1 MVKFKPLNVK
11 PIKDKGTYVFG
22 DFSIGLYYLDT
33 PRLLGEQLASL
44 ALVGGQNI
52 WAEKGALVPQYG
64 YKLLDK
70 LPEGERPVIVTNDS
84 SSSASFFIVTVDGN
98 GDSHVYLY
106 TANQGLKKYKT
117 QLGNMADA
125 VAAHD
130 GKNLI
135 INFEGATYLF
145 GSYYSNSADFTLT
158 SDDVTFYDYSS
169 YYEFIVPED
178 DADYYWNGKEIVVQ
192 TDVIDPDTQAHTT
205 TNYHFTIISLTPSPL
220 TQSYTIRAVIDKT
233 HEIDAGGH
241 VTLDGNTVDIGE
253 STILEADLIYYP
265 EEYTVATPVYIVSGS
280 TPYTA
285 GWFSLDEGGA
295 ALTPEEGIHYVVVDD
310 ESEYEGTVFDW
321 DGSSYI
327 ENSGIQ
333 TTTIHPSLIE
343 VAQNRLFVV
352 DEVGRI
358 YYSCVGGVDVL
369 AGGEKAFEQASDAG
383 YFEGFYKDSSK
394 VLSIEDYMDGILICK
409 ENGIYYLTL
418 QMPTYQISST
428 GSGNEGIL
436 SVSQMQVGIKKIANI
451 GQQYAGDHVIVKES
465 VIAYDSNCGTIVN
478 AASVNV
484 FNAIV
489 AGDVIIDAATLNAYN
504 SGITATKRKLT
515 YNGQENLFTLYYG
528 EDLTNG
534 VVLKLNATLFPR
546 KLDIPMEHFIGF
558 NQGVTGVGTNGE
570 IIQDFK
576 NGTII
581 ENIPAYA
588 DFEAIGV
595 RDNRQIVSTILEVT
609 ELNGT
614 DFTITT
620 KNTGTS
626 VQTIRPNLN
635 IGVRDMNLPPLMY
648 SDKSYDIISDSFELT
663 SRWADKKA
671 NVTRVAAPMSGRD
684 GVSISIEFPK
694 NTSFCLAALRLPD
707 FSLGEI

>member
-1 MVKFKPLNVK
+1 MVKFKPLNIK
-11 PIKDKGTYVFG
+11 PTKDKGTYVFG

-33 PRLLGEQLASL
+33 PRLLGEQLTSL

-52 WAEKGALVPQYG
+52 WSEKGALVPQYG
-64 YKLLDK
+64 YKNLAK
-70 LPEGERPVIVTNDS
+70 LPDGERPVVVTRDS
-84 SSSASFFIVTVDGN
+84 SSSASFFIVTLDGE
-98 GDSHVYLY
+98 GYSHVYLY

-117 QLGNMADA
+117 SLGDA
-125 VAAHD
+125 SGAIAAHD

-135 INFEGATYLF
+135 ISSGGATYLF
-145 GSYYSNSADFTLT
+145 GSYYNNYAQSELIDGQVPIADYSDYYRFTVPLT
-158 SDDVTFYDYSS
+158 S
-169 YYEFIVPED
+169 E
-178 DADYYWNGKEIVVQ
+178 DYYWNGKELLINIDSDEFHMTVIRMTK
-192 TDVIDPDTQAHTT
+192 TDTDLLVD
-205 TNYHFTIISLTPSPL
+205 
-220 TQSYTIRAVIDKT
+220 AVIDGT
-233 HEIDAGGH
+233 HQIFTSPTCNILEA
-241 VTLDGNTVDIGE
+241 
-253 STILEADLIYYP
+253 TIIEADLIYYP
-265 EEYTVATPVYIVSGS
+265 EEYTVATSVYIVSGA
-280 TPYTA
+280 TPYSA
-285 GWFSLDEGGA
+285 SWFSLTEGGQ
-295 ALTPEEGIHYVVVDD
+295 ALTPQEGIHYKVVDQQSQYYD
-310 ESEYEGTVFDW
+310 QIFDW
-321 DGSSYI
+321 DGTTYY
-327 ENSGIQ
+327 ENEGIQ
-333 TTTIHPSLIE
+333 TETIIPALIE
-343 VAQNRLFVV
+343 VAQNRLFIV

-358 YYSCVGGVDVL
+358 YYSCIGGVDVL
-369 AGGEKAFEQASDAG
+369 AGGEKAFEQAADAG
-383 YFEGFYKDSSK
+383 FFEGFYKDSSK

-418 QMPTYQISST
+418 QLPQYQIQST
-428 GSGNEGIL
+428 GSGNEGII
-436 SVSQMQVGIKKIANI
+436 SISQMQVGIKKIANI

-484 FNAIV
+484 FNTIV

-504 SGITATKRKLT
+504 SGITSTKRKLV

-546 KLDIPMEHFIGF
+546 KLDIPMEYFLGF

-576 NGTII
+576 SGTII
-581 ENIPAYA
+581 EGIPAYA
-588 DFEAIGV
+588 EFEAIGV
-595 RDNRQIVSTILEVT
+595 RDNRHICSTILEVT

-626 VQTIRPNLN
+626 VQSIRPNLN
-635 IGVRDMNLPPLMY
+635 IGARDLNLPPLMY
-648 SDKSYDIISDSFELT
+648 SDKEYNIISDSYELT

-671 NVTRVAAPMSGRD
+671 NVTRIAAPMSGRD
-684 GVSISIEFPK
+684 GVSITIEFPK

>member
-1 MVKFKPLNVK
+1 MVKFKPLNIK
-11 PIKDKGTYVFG
+11 PVKDKGTYVFG

-44 ALVGGQNI
+44 ALVGGQNV

-64 YKLLDK
+64 YKKLAQ
-70 LPEGERPVIVTNDS
+70 LPEGERPVVVTRDS
-84 SSSASFFIVTVDGN
+84 SSSASFFIITLDGE
-98 GDSHVYLY
+98 GYSHVYLY
-106 TANQGLKKYKT
+106 TANQGLKKYVT
-117 QLGNMADA
+117 TLGDVSDA

-135 INFEGATYLF
+135 IHAGGATYLF
-145 GSYYSNSADFTLT
+145 GSFYSDYQETELIDELVPIADFSNYYRLTVPLT
-158 SDDVTFYDYSS
+158 S
-169 YYEFIVPED
+169 E
-178 DADYYWNGKEIVVQ
+178 DYYWNGKELLIGIDSTEVHMTVTRMTK
-192 TDVIDPDTQAHTT
+192 TDTNLLID
-205 TNYHFTIISLTPSPL
+205 
-220 TQSYTIRAVIDKT
+220 AVIDGAQQQFT
-233 HEIDAGGH
+233 SQTCEVFEA
-241 VTLDGNTVDIGE
+241 
-253 STILEADLIYYP
+253 TIMEADLIYYP
-265 EEYTVATPVYIVSGS
+265 EDYTVATPVYIVSGA

-285 GWFSLDEGGA
+285 GWFSTSDGGA
-295 ALTPEEGIHYVVVDD
+295 ALTPQEGIHYRVIDD
-310 ESEYEGTVFDW
+310 SSTYYNQIFDW
-321 DGSSYI
+321 DGTSYY
-327 ENSGIQ
+327 ENEDIQ
-333 TTTIHPSLIE
+333 YTTIHPSLIE
-343 VAQNRLFVV
+343 VAQNRLFIV
-352 DEVGRI
+352 DEIGRI
-358 YYSCVGGVDVL
+358 YYSCIGGVDVL
-369 AGGEKAFEQASDAG
+369 AGGENAFEQAADAG

-418 QMPTYQISST
+418 QLPQYQIQST
-428 GSGNEGIL
+428 GTGNEGII
-436 SVSQMQVGIKKIANI
+436 SISQMQVGIKKIANI

-484 FNAIV
+484 FNTIV

-504 SGITATKRKLT
+504 SGITATKRKLV

-546 KLDIPMEHFIGF
+546 KLDIPMEYFLGF

-576 NGTII
+576 SGTII

-588 DFEAIGV
+588 EFEAIGV
-595 RDNRQIVSTILEVT
+595 RDNRHICSTILEVT

-614 DFTITT
+614 EFTITT

-626 VQTIRPNLN
+626 VQSIRPNLN
-635 IGVRDMNLPPLMY
+635 IGVRDLNLPPLMY
-648 SDKSYDIISDSFELT
+648 SDKEYNIISDSYELT
-663 SRWADKKA
+663 TRWADKKA

>member
-1 MVKFKPLNVK
+1 MVKFKPLNIK

-64 YKLLDK
+64 YKVLAQ
-70 LPEGERPVIVTNDS
+70 LPEGERPVIITNDTA
-84 SSSASFFIVTVDGN
+84 SSASFFIVTMDGE
-98 GDSHVYLY
+98 GYSHVYLY
-106 TANQGLKKYKT
+106 TANQGLKKYVT
-117 QLGNMADA
+117 TLGDVSDA
-125 VAAHD
+125 IAAHD

-135 INFEGATYLF
+135 IHYEGKTYLF
-145 GSYYSNSADFTLT
+145 GSFYSDYNETVDISTNVPIADYGDYYQLT
-158 SDDVTFYDYSS
+158 
-169 YYEFIVPED
+169 VPVED
-178 DADYYWNGKEIVVQ
+178 TQYYWNGKEILIGIDSTEKHMTITSVVE
-192 TDVIDPDTQAHTT
+192 TEAG
-205 TNYHFTIISLTPSPL
+205 TIVK
-220 TQSYTIRAVIDKT
+220 AVIDGA
-233 HEIDAGGH
+233 HEIFTDQ
-241 VTLDGNTVDIGE
+241 TCTVFE
-253 STILEADLIYYP
+253 ATIIEVDLIYYP
-265 EEYTVATPVYIVSGS
+265 EEYTVATPVYIFSGS
-280 TPYTA
+280 TPYSA
-285 GWFSLDEGGA
+285 GWFSDTEGGA
-295 ALTPEEGIHYVVVDD
+295 AITPAEGIHYLVVDA
-310 ESEYEGTVFDW
+310 ESEFYNQLFDW
-321 DGSSYI
+321 DGNTYY
-327 ENSGIQ
+327 ENEGIQ
-333 TTTIHPSLIE
+333 STTIIPTLFE

-358 YYSCVGGVDVL
+358 YYSCVGGVDIL
-369 AGGEKAFEQASDAG
+369 AGGEKAFEQSSDAG
-383 YFEGFYKDSSK
+383 FFEGFYKDSSK

-418 QMPTYQISST
+418 AAPTYQVQST

-436 SVSQMQVGIKKIANI
+436 SVSQMQVGIRKIANI
-451 GQQYAGDHVIVKES
+451 GQQYAGDHVIVRES
-465 VIAYDSNCGTIVN
+465 VIAYDSNSGTILN

-484 FNAIV
+484 FNTV
-489 AGDVIIDAATLNAYN
+489 VTGDIIIDSATLNAYN
-504 SGITATKRKLT
+504 SGITATKRKLV
-515 YNGQENLFTLYYG
+515 YNGQENLFVLYYG
-528 EDLTNG
+528 EDLSNG

-546 KLDIPMEHFIGF
+546 KLDIPMEHFIAF
-558 NQGVTGVGTNGE
+558 NQGVTGVGTNGQ

-581 ENIPAYA
+581 EGVSAYA

-595 RDNRQIVSTILEVT
+595 RDNRQICSTLLEIT

-648 SDKSYDIISDSFELT
+648 SDKEYDIISDSYELT